1 MAIALRRF
9 SGEDVEPLRAIY
21 NRLVSPAPGWTAAE
35 AAGMW
40 TQAAQGDRTRVA
52 VGDGGRVVGAVGTV
66 LGPPWMY
73 VFPLVAEDDEV
84 ATRLLAHALGDVVS
98 GVATVRIGVR
108 SGEEPKRA
116 AAVARGF
123 VPTIEFVDLVF
134 GPIQVSSIEVS
145 PVRSTDTPAAAR
157 ALPGPI
163 QVSPVR
169 STDTPAAARARAL
182 PGLTRIPHPALDRE
196 AMRHLHDLTFA
207 EIANTVPI
215 DAADL
220 AALLDGPLA
229 WPAATAAYADAAGTL
244 VGFVIGQAGV
254 DERGAFGVVEAIG
267 VRPTARGLGLARLM
281 LDELL
286 AAARAAGLA
295 EVRSLVAGTN
305 VGSLALHRAAG
316 FAEGARR
323 QMYDLTAL

>member
-1 MAIALRRF
+1 
-9 SGEDVEPLRAIY
+9 
-21 NRLVSPAPGWTAAE
+21 
-35 AAGMW
+35 
-40 TQAAQGDRTRVA
+40 
-52 VGDGGRVVGAVGTV
+52 
-66 LGPPWMY
+66 
-73 VFPLVAEDDEV
+73 
-84 ATRLLAHALGDVVS
+84 
-98 GVATVRIGVR
+98 
-108 SGEEPKRA
+108 
-116 AAVARGF
+116 
-123 VPTIEFVDLVF
+123 
-134 GPIQVSSIEVS
+134 
-145 PVRSTDTPAAAR
+145 
-157 ALPGPI
+157 
-163 QVSPVR
+163 
-169 STDTPAAARARAL
+169 
-182 PGLTRIPHPALDRE
+182 
-196 AMRHLHDLTFA
+196 MRHLHDLTFA

-229 WPAATAAYADAAGTL
+229 WPAATAAYADAAGAL

>member
-134 GPIQVSSIEVS
+134 GPIQVSSIE
-145 PVRSTDTPAAAR
+145 
-157 ALPGPI
+157 
-163 QVSPVR
+163 VSPVR